1 MSRDIASSFEVL
13 DLKGKINLSKPD
25 VEFLV
30 FEDCKILD
38 VSALRLLTVDELV
51 PGHTKE
57 AQRKREGLFKQVYF
71 ARRVSCTEAF

>member
-1 MSRDIASSFEVL
+1 VL
-13 DLKGKINLSKPD
+13 DLKGKVDLSEPE

-30 FEDCKILD
+30 FEDCTSCPGDEPTLE
-38 VSALRLLTVDELV
+38 RLLMVDELV

-71 ARRVSCTEAF
+71 ARRVSVKHGIAHT